1 MLDSGASVHTSRL
14 RSVATAG
21 GGIEWRS
28 SAALPAA
35 RKGEVPASHAAQ
47 NHSAPQECHPEARD
61 LEDQTAT
68 AVSSPQR
75 RPSVPSVTPSD
86 AAAALSARVKHEQAE
101 PPLLSGPA
109 AAAAA
114 TPRRPCSALLPAR
127 SNGHELPLAKKARS
141 VSHLNPLGAGRE
153 ASGQVKEGGPRSGA
167 IAGPGH
173 AVGSTAVRAGGST
186 AVRTGGEAVLVAD
199 APRGSGAAGASA
211 LPAHVPGAA
220 TAPLSSRAI
229 AGDDVALEALLR
241 QAAVM
246 TAGAGAD
253 KASLLHAVTGWFDR
267 WDSGMG
273 ELRGGEVIPLQ
284 GLTVPSHFFMGRTS
298 LDGDVPDP
306 Y

>member
-1 MLDSGASVHTSRL
+1 MWAIIIADLKAVLAKIEGEIS
-14 RSVATAG
+14 TAWSFLMAFLKEA
-21 GGIEWRS
+21 ITEEE
-28 SAALPAA
+28 AALFF
-35 RKGEVPASHAAQ
+35 
-47 NHSAPQECHPEARD
+47 
-61 LEDQTAT
+61 
-68 AVSSPQR
+68 
-75 RPSVPSVTPSD
+75 
-86 AAAALSARVKHEQAE
+86 
-101 PPLLSGPA
+101 
-109 AAAAA
+109 
-114 TPRRPCSALLPAR
+114 
-127 SNGHELPLAKKARS
+127 
-141 VSHLNPLGAGRE
+141 
-153 ASGQVKEGGPRSGA
+153 
-167 IAGPGH
+167 
-173 AVGSTAVRAGGST
+173 
-186 AVRTGGEAVLVAD
+186 
-199 APRGSGAAGASA
+199 PRGSGAAGASA